1 MKPPHSPIMIAH
13 AVSSPISFFRA
24 TLSLLEELPSSRFAV
39 SSIAPGLKRV
49 CPVHLGPP
57 QTHTG
62 PLLSR
67 LLLYLGDREEARMRT
82 RPRGTLATVAQVG
95 WM

>member
-1 MKPPHSPIMIAH
+1 MRAPPLTDND
-13 AVSSPISFFRA
+13 RA
-24 TLSLLEELPSSRFAV
+24 RREQPDLLLQGDSVALGGT
-39 SSIAPGLKRV
+39 SIIPLRCFLHRPRLKRV

-62 PLLSR
+62 PPLSR

-82 RPRGTLATVAQVG
+82 RPRGTVATVTQVG
-95 WM
+95 WL